1 MTQRDRL
8 IKLLEYAHN
17 YGGDTYVEISNR
29 EELAD
34 YLLENGIIAPPC
46 KIGDDLWYIDYDN
59 KVECAKNN
67 IAKIV
72 YCGNEKFKIIDTDG
86 ISDDIGT
93 RFAYLSKEDAE
104 KALKEG
110 VKE

>member
-1 MTQRDRL
+1 MTQRERL
-8 IKLLEYAHN
+8 YYLFLESKCPVSFIDNKHTL
-17 YGGDTYVEISNR
+17 DTV
-29 EELAD
+29 D
-34 YLLENGIIAPPC
+34 YLLANGIIAPPC

-72 YCGNEKFKIIDTDG
+72 YCGNEKFKIIDADG

>member
-1 MTQRDRL
+1 MTQRERL
-8 IKLLEYAHN
+8 IEVLGKTIAIKDENTDDYI
-17 YGGDTYVEISNR
+17 EW
-29 EELAD
+29 LAD
-34 YLLENGIIAPPC
+34 ELLANGIIAPPC

-72 YCGNEKFKIIDTDG
+72 YCGNEKFKIIDADG